1 MGGPDGRRNDD
12 RGGQVIFGRKRRPAD
27 SESVDT
33 EEEALQIVGED
44 AGEHEA
50 DLDESVRKGAAVPDD
65 GEVEDADLTE
75 EELEAEEDE
84 ETEAEAVE
92 EVDWRADG
100 PFDSEEVELS
110 GDHVARIDLG
120 SLVITPWEGLGLQL
134 QVNEATRAVQ
144 AVTAVWKNSGLEVA
158 LFAAPAS
165 GGMADELRE
174 DVVEEAE
181 QGGGTATLAD
191 GPFGAEVRR
200 VLPQEG
206 PGGEQLFHVSRIWF
220 AEGPRW
226 LLRGTLLGEAALG
239 DADAPLVAPF
249 VEFFRNLVVRRG
261 AKPMVPGEL
270 IPMTLP
276 EAAQE
281 G

>member
-1 MGGPDGRRNDD
+1 MGDPAGRQHDD
-12 RGGQVIFGRKRRPAD
+12 RGGQVIFGRKRKPAD
-27 SESVDT
+27 DPVDS
-33 EEEALQIVGED
+33 EEEALEIVGED
-44 AGEHEA
+44 VGDRDA
-50 DLDESVRKGAAVPDD
+50 DLDETDLED
-65 GEVEDADLTE
+65 ETDEDADVDEAALA
-75 EELEAEEDE
+75 EAELKAAQDG
-84 ETEAEAVE
+84 ADD

-100 PFDSEEVELS
+100 PFDSEEVDL
-110 GDHVARIDLG
+110 GDEVARVDLG

-134 QVNEATRAVQ
+134 QVNEASRAVQ
-144 AVTAVWKNSGLEVA
+144 AVTAVWKNSGLEVT

-165 GGMADELRE
+165 GGLADELRE
-174 DVVEEAE
+174 DAVDEAE
-181 QGGGTATLAD
+181 QGGGSATVED

-206 PGGEQLFHVSRIWF
+206 PGGEQMFHVSRIWF

-226 LLRGTLLGEAALG
+226 LLRATLLGEAAIG
-239 DADAPLVAPF
+239 DADAPVVAPF

-261 AKPMVPGEL
+261 SKPMVPGEL

-276 EAAQE
+276 EGAGE

>member
-1 MGGPDGRRNDD
+1 
-12 RGGQVIFGRKRRPAD
+12 VIFGRKRKAVDAD
-27 SESVDT
+27 PVDT
-33 EEEALQIVGED
+33 EEEALEIVGED
-44 AGEHEA
+44 AGEHDIDVDSDDETGDIDDA
-50 DLDESVRKGAAVPDD
+50 DDAEVGDDLEDAEDAADFDSDDESDS
-65 GEVEDADLTE
+65 
-75 EELEAEEDE
+75 
-84 ETEAEAVE
+84 
-92 EVDWRADG
+92 VDWRADG
-100 PFDSEEVELS
+100 PFDSEEVELGS
-110 GDHVARIDLG
+110 DGVTRIDLG
-120 SLVITPWEGLGLQL
+120 ALVITPWDGLGLQL
-134 QVNEATRAVQ
+134 QVNEASQAVQ

-165 GGMADELRE
+165 GGLADELRE
-174 DVVEEAE
+174 DAVEEAE
-181 QGGGTATLAD
+181 QGGGTATVAD
-191 GPFGAEVRR
+191 GPFGSEVRR

-249 VEFFRNLVVRRG
+249 AEFFRNLVVRRG

-276 EAAQE
+276 EGAGE

>member
-1 MGGPDGRRNDD
+1 
-12 RGGQVIFGRKRRPAD
+12 VIFGRKRKPVD
-27 SESVDT
+27 SRSADT
-33 EEEALQIVGED
+33 EEEALEVVGDD
-44 AGEHEA
+44 AGEHE
-50 DLDESVRKGAAVPDD
+50 LDVDTD
-65 GEVEDADLTE
+65 GEDADADDLTTAEDEADLELE
-75 EELEAEEDE
+75 EELADEDAEEEDE
-84 ETEAEAVE
+84 DEDDG
-92 EVDWRADG
+92 VDWRADG
-100 PFDSEEVELS
+100 PFDSEEVELG
-110 GDHVARIDLG
+110 GDEVTRIDLG
-120 SLVITPWEGLGLQL
+120 SLVITPWDGLGLQL
-134 QVNEATRAVQ
+134 QVNEASQAVQ

-165 GGMADELRE
+165 GGLAEELRE

-181 QGGGTATLAD
+181 QGGGSATLAE

-226 LLRGTLLGEAALG
+226 LLRGTLLGEAAIG

-249 VEFFRNLVVRRG
+249 AEFFRNLVVRRG
-261 AKPMVPGEL
+261 SKPMVPGEL
-270 IPMTLP
+270 IPMKLP
-276 EAAQE
+276 EGPAE

>member
-1 MGGPDGRRNDD
+1 MGGHGGREHDD
-12 RGGQVIFGRKRRPAD
+12 RGEEVIFGRKRRPVD
-27 SESVDT
+27 SDPVDT
-33 EEEALQIVGED
+33 EEEALEIVGDD
-44 AGEHEA
+44 AGEHELDVDPDEA
-50 DLDESVRKGAAVPDD
+50 EESDDDL
-65 GEVEDADLTE
+65 EVEDSDLEESE
-75 EELEAEEDE
+75 EELDDE
-84 ETEAEAVE
+84 PVDTT
-92 EVDWRADG
+92 DWREDG
-100 PFDSEEVELS
+100 PFDSEEVELG
-110 GDHVARIDLG
+110 GDGVTRIDLG
-120 SLVITPWEGLGLQL
+120 CLVITPWDGLGLQL
-134 QVNEATRAVQ
+134 QVNEATQAVQ

-165 GGMADELRE
+165 GGLADELRE
-174 DVVEEAE
+174 DVLEEAE
-181 QGGGTATLAD
+181 QGGGTASVAD

-206 PGGEQLFHVSRIWF
+206 PGGEQMFHVSRIWF

-239 DADAPLVAPF
+239 DADAPAVAPF
-249 VEFFRNLVVRRG
+249 AEFFRNLVVRRG

-276 EAAQE
+276 QGAGE